1 MPGTHMIAPPLDM
14 LVWAALTV
22 IGVCGANGICSTLFQ
37 YDIITC
43 LPDVSLCP
51 FHVLTG
57 RQCPGCGMTRAL
69 LSLGQLDIR
78 QALRHNPLALPLA
91 IVMLLYIGNRKLL
104 VPLNRR
110 SIHTILLVTVLL
122 FWTTRLMKGP

>member
-1 MPGTHMIAPPLDM
+1 M

-37 YDIITC
+37 YDIMAC

-69 LSLGQLDIR
+69 LSLGQLDIQ

-91 IVMLLYIGNRKLL
+91 IVMLLYIVNRKLL

-122 FWTTRLMKGP
+122 FWTTRLLKGP